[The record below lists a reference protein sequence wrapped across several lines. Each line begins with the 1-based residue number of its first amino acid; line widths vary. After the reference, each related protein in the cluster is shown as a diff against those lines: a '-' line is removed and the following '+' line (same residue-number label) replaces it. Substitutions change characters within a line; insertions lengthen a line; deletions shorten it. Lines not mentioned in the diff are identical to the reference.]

1 MIPDKK
7 LISAR
12 SIIKTYTQGAK
23 LVPVL
28 RGIDIEVSRGEF
40 VVISGPSGAGKS
52 TLLHILGA
60 LDCPTSG
67 KVIIEAEDIYSLSDE
82 ARARLRNKKIGFVFQ
97 FYHLLGEFSC
107 LENVCLP
114 KLIAQDLYANRKIDF
129 SAKSAIRKRALDIL
143 SLLDLRNRADFPPAK
158 LSGGEKQR
166 VAIARAL
173 INEPDIIL
181 CDEPTGNLDSQSGE
195 EIRSILMRLNRD
207 KGRTIIVVTHQK
219 DLFSDCGRLINI
231 RDGLIS
237 EEFVL
242 QEVK

>member
-1 MIPDKK
+1 M
-7 LISAR
+7 
-12 SIIKTYTQGAK
+12 
-23 LVPVL
+23 L
-28 RGIDIEVSRGEF
+28 RGIDIEVSRAEF

-52 TLLHILGA
+52 TLLHILGG
-60 LDCPTSG
+60 LDYPTSG
-67 KVIIEAEDIYSLSDE
+67 KVIIDEEDIYSLSDE

-107 LENVCLP
+107 LENVYLP
-114 KLIAQDLYANRKIDF
+114 KVIGQDLYSDKQ
-129 SAKSAIRKRALDIL
+129 AKPYSLSAIRKRALDIL
-143 SLLDLRNRADFPPAK
+143 ALLDLKNRADFPPAK

-166 VAIARAL
+166 VAIARSL

-181 CDEPTGNLDSQSGE
+181 CDEPTGNLDSRSGE
-195 EIRSILMRLNRD
+195 EIRSIIMRLNQD

>member
-1 MIPDKK
+1 MILSKN
-7 LISAR
+7 LISAK
-12 SIIKTYTQGAK
+12 SIIKTFTQGAK

-28 RGIDIEVSRGEF
+28 RGIDIEVSKGEF

-67 KVIIEAEDIYSLSDE
+67 KVIIDGEDIYSSSDE

-107 LENVCLP
+107 LENVYLP
-114 KLIAQDLYANRKIDF
+114 KLIAQNLYGKGESNLYPGQD
-129 SAKSAIRKRALDIL
+129 IRKNALEIL
-143 SLLDLRNRADFPPAK
+143 SLLDLKNRADFPPAK

-173 INEPDIIL
+173 INEPDIIF

-195 EIRSILMRLNRD
+195 EIRSILMRLNRE
-207 KGRTIIVVTHQK
+207 KGRTIIVVTHQR